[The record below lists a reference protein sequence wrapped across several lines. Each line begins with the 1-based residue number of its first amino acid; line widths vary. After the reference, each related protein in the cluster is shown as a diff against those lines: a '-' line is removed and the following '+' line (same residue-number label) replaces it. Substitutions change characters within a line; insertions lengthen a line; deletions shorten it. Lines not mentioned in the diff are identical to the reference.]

1 MSESCILCHPW
12 LPLDSTCV
20 CVSFLRPP
28 DPSDVYTVVLVVL
41 RDPIATVA
49 SESAAAAE
57 RDAANPTA
65 REAIS
70 LGCGGGGGVGAVV
83 LRAAVGGGRRPQG
96 TLQERKHFA
105 VKT

>member
-1 MSESCILCHPW
+1 MSRLTSESLPW

-20 CVSFLRPP
+20 CVSFLSPP

-49 SESAAAAE
+49 SESAAAAD

-65 REAIS
+65 RDI
-70 LGCGGGGGVGAVV
+70 LLPAVAV
-83 LRAAVGGGRRPQG
+83 AAVEWWRRRG
-96 TLQERKHFA
+96 C
-105 VKT
+105 